1 MKLALWAYQAPA
13 HVGVCKAAASFSGIH
28 AVLRAPKG
36 DGYGTIMLAMFER
49 LGVIPP
55 ITVCGMSEATLAGA
69 PANLP
74 AVLREVDRRLRP
86 EMIVVTRSATAAV
99 LQEPLDGE
107 IAMMAP
113 GEVDAEIFQASTH
126 PVRDN
131 EVSAFARTLHEI
143 VAHFATDVERTER
156 PSVNIFGPSLL
167 GFHDHANIAS
177 LRRMLAALDVEVNLV
192 APLGAS
198 PADLRGVG
206 RAWVNLSTA
215 HELTAPTLTYLHDRF
230 GTPTVDALPFGE
242 AGTTQ
247 FLRELCA
254 LLEIRAERIADAAR
268 DAKLLWYAR
277 TVDAHALSGKR
288 VGVFGTPTT
297 AAGIARVL
305 RDELDMQVEFVGT
318 YVTAYGD
325 WLRRRVA
332 DLTANVIVTDDF
344 RTVAKLIDEHRP
356 DIMFGSQ
363 MERHSA
369 SAVGVPCA
377 VISPPAH
384 ILNFPLGYAPFIGY
398 DGANHIGDV
407 VNQTQVLGLEHH
419 LIETF
424 GPRNQGRFAEAMPE
438 GNAATTA
445 AYAPAGANGNAASAN
460 GAATPGSNA
469 ATNGHAAATNE
480 PGVAGE
486 LRWDPAA
493 EKLVSRIPFF
503 VRKKARGNI
512 EKYARENAI
521 AVVDERTVLAAR
533 EHVGG

>member
-13 HVGVCKAAASFSGIH
+13 HVGVCKAAASFSNIH

-49 LGVIPP
+49 LGVMPP
-55 ITVCGMSEATLAGA
+55 ISVCAMSEATLAGA
-69 PANLP
+69 SANIP
-74 AVLREVDRRLRP
+74 AVLREVDARLHP

-107 IAMMAP
+107 ILMMNP
-113 GEVDAEIFQASTH
+113 LDVNAEIFQAGAH

-131 EVSAFARTLHEI
+131 EVSAFALTLKEI
-143 VAHFATDVERTER
+143 TAHYAADVERTAR

-167 GFHDHANIAS
+167 GFHDHSNIAS
-177 LRRMLAALDVEVNLV
+177 LRRMLAALDIEVNAV
-192 APLGAS
+192 GPLGAS
-198 PADLRGVG
+198 PGDLRSIGS
-206 RAWVNLSTA
+206 AWVNLSTA
-215 HELTAPTLTYLHDRF
+215 HELTAPVITYLKERF
-230 GTPTVDALPFGE
+230 GTPTVEALPYGE

-254 LLEIRAERIADAAR
+254 LLEIPAERISQAAR

-305 RDELDMQVEFVGT
+305 HDELDMRIEFVGT
-318 YVTAYGD
+318 YVLSYGE
-325 WLRRRVA
+325 WLRARVA
-332 DLTANVIVTDDF
+332 DLTDNVILTDDF
-344 RTVAKLIDEHRP
+344 RKVAKAIDETRP

-424 GPRNQGRFAEAMPE
+424 GPRGQGRFAEAMPE
-438 GNAATTA
+438 GQETPA
-445 AYAPAGANGNAASAN
+445 APAV
-460 GAATPGSNA
+460 ATA
-469 ATNGHAAATNE
+469 IA
-480 PGVAGE
+480 E

-493 EKLVSRIPFF
+493 ERLVQRIPFF
-503 VRKKARGNI
+503 VRKKARTNI
-512 EKYARENAI
+512 EKYAREHNLS
-521 AVVDERTVLAAR
+521 VVDERTVLAAR

>member
-1 MKLALWAYQAPA
+1 VKLALWAYQAPA

-49 LGVIPP
+49 LGVVPP
-55 ITVCGMSEATLAGA
+55 ISVCAMSEATLAGA
-69 PANLP
+69 SANVP
-74 AVLREVDRRLRP
+74 AVLREVDARLHP

-107 IAMMAP
+107 ISMMAP
-113 GEVDAEIFQASTH
+113 GEVQAEIFAAGAH

-131 EVSAFARTLHEI
+131 EMSAFALTLQEI
-143 VAHFATDVERTER
+143 VAHFAADAERSPN

-167 GFHDHANIAS
+167 GFHDHANVTS
-177 LRRMLAALDVEVNLV
+177 LRRMLGVLGVEVNFV

-198 PADLRGVG
+198 PADLRGAG

-215 HELTAPTLTYLHDRF
+215 HELTAPTIAYLQRRF
-230 GTPTVDALPFGE
+230 GTPSVNALPFGE
-242 AGTTQ
+242 AGTTE

-254 LLEIRAERIADAAR
+254 LLEIPSDRIKHAAR

-297 AAGIARVL
+297 AAGIARVM
-305 RDELDMQVEFVGT
+305 RDELDMQVDFVGT
-318 YVTAYGD
+318 YVLPYGD
-325 WLRRRVA
+325 WLRERVA
-332 DLTANVIVTDDF
+332 DITGNVVVTDDF
-344 RTVAKLIDEHRP
+344 RTVAALIDGTRP

-369 SAVGVPCA
+369 SAFGVPCA

-407 VNQTQVLGLEHH
+407 VNRTQVLGLEHH

-424 GPRNQGRFAEAMPE
+424 GPRNQGRFADAMPDGASPNGVSA
-438 GNAATTA
+438 GNGAHGTA
-445 AYAPAGANGNAASAN
+445 PHKAPAGD
-460 GAATPGSNA
+460 
-469 ATNGHAAATNE
+469 
-480 PGVAGE
+480 
-486 LRWDPAA
+486 LRWDQAA

-503 VRKKARGNI
+503 VRKKARANI
-512 EKYARENAI
+512 EKYARDNALEI
-521 AVVDERTVLAAR
+521 VDERTVLAAR

>member
-1 MKLALWAYQAPA
+1 
-13 HVGVCKAAASFSGIH
+13 
-28 AVLRAPKG
+28 
-36 DGYGTIMLAMFER
+36 
-49 LGVIPP
+49 
-55 ITVCGMSEATLAGA
+55 
-69 PANLP
+69 
-74 AVLREVDRRLRP
+74 
-86 EMIVVTRSATAAV
+86 V

-107 IAMMAP
+107 IAMLPP
-113 GEVDAEIFQASTH
+113 GEIKAEIFLASAH

-131 EVSAFARTLHEI
+131 EVSAFAKTLHEI
-143 VAHFATDVERTER
+143 VAHFARDVERSER

-167 GFHDHANIAS
+167 GFHDHANVAS
-177 LRRMLAALDVEVNLV
+177 LRRMLGALGIEVNLV

-215 HELTAPTLTYLHDRF
+215 HELTTPTTTYLHDRF

-242 AGTTQ
+242 AGTTGY
-247 FLRELCA
+247 LRELCA
-254 LLEIRAERIADAAR
+254 LLEIPGSRIAAAAR
-268 DAKLLWYAR
+268 DAKLLWFAR

-305 RDELDMQVEFVGT
+305 RDELDMRVEFVGT
-318 YVTAYGD
+318 YVLNYGD

-332 DLTANVIVTDDF
+332 DLTGNVVVTDDF
-344 RTVAKLIDEHRP
+344 RTVAKLIDETRP

-369 SAVGVPCA
+369 SAFGVPCA

-384 ILNFPLGYAPFIGY
+384 ILNFPLGYAPFIGF

-438 GNAATTA
+438 GPEAGAARPAPPAVSASSA
-445 AYAPAGANGNAASAN
+445 AAAPASV
-460 GAATPGSNA
+460 P
-469 ATNGHAAATNE
+469 H
-480 PGVAGE
+480 E
-486 LRWDPAA
+486 LHWDPAA
-493 EKLVSRIPFF
+493 ERLVSRIPFF
-503 VRKKARGNI
+503 VRKKARANI
-512 EKYARENAI
+512 EKYARDNAI
-521 AVVDERTVLAAR
+521 AVVDEHTVLAAR

>member
-1 MKLALWAYQAPA
+1 VKLALWSYGAPA
-13 HVGVCKAAASFSGIH
+13 HVGVCKAASSFANIH

-36 DGYGTIMLAMFER
+36 DGYGTIMMAMFER
-49 LGVIPP
+49 LGVVPP
-55 ITVCGMSEATLAGA
+55 ISVCGMSEATLAGA
-69 PANLP
+69 AANIP
-74 AVLREVDRRLRP
+74 AVLREVDRRVAP
-86 EMIVVTRSATAAV
+86 EMIVVTRSATASV

-113 GEVDAEIFQASTH
+113 GDVKAEIFQAGAH

-131 EVSAFARTLHEI
+131 EVSAFALTLKEI
-143 VAHFATDVERTER
+143 VAHYAQDVERTER
-156 PSVNIFGPSLL
+156 PSVNIFGPALL
-167 GFHDHANIAS
+167 GFHDHANITS
-177 LRRMLAALDVEVNLV
+177 LRRALSAIGVEVNAV
-192 APLGAS
+192 VPLGAS
-198 PADLRGVG
+198 PADLRTIG

-215 HELTAPTLTYLHDRF
+215 HELTGPVIAYLNERF
-230 GTPTVDALPFGE
+230 GTPTVQSLPFGE
-242 AGTTQ
+242 AGTTR

-254 LLEIRAERIADAAR
+254 LLEIPAERIERASR

-297 AAGIARVL
+297 AAGLARVL
-305 RDELDMQVEFVGT
+305 HEELDMRIEFVGT
-318 YVTAYGD
+318 YVLSYGE
-325 WLRRRVA
+325 WLRERVA
-332 DLTANVIVTDDF
+332 DLTDNVLLTDDF
-344 RTVAKLIDEHRP
+344 RRVSQLIDETRP

-369 SAVGVPCA
+369 SSFGVPCA

-384 ILNFPLGYAPFIGY
+384 ILNFPLGYAPFMGY

-424 GPRNQGRFAEAMPE
+424 GPRGQGRFAEAMPE
-438 GNAATTA
+438 GHEPAPSVGAVAAA
-445 AYAPAGANGNAASAN
+445 AAVDAAS
-460 GAATPGSNA
+460 
-469 ATNGHAAATNE
+469 
-480 PGVAGE
+480 GE
-486 LRWDPAA
+486 LRWDPSA

-503 VRKKARGNI
+503 VRKKARTNI

-521 AVVDERTVLAAR
+521 VLVDERTVLAAR

>member
-1 MKLALWAYQAPA
+1 MKLALWSYQAPA
-13 HVGVCKAAASFSGIH
+13 HIGVCKAAASFANIH

-49 LGVIPP
+49 LGVVPP
-55 ITVCGMSEATLAGA
+55 ISVCAMSEATLAGA
-69 PANLP
+69 SANIP
-74 AVLREVDRRLRP
+74 AVLREVDAHLHP
-86 EMIVVTRSATAAV
+86 EMLVVTRSATAAV

-107 IAMMAP
+107 IGMLAP
-113 GEVDAEIFQASTH
+113 GDIKAEIFMASAH

-131 EVSAFARTLHEI
+131 EISAFALTLQEI
-143 VAHFATDVERTER
+143 VAHYAQDVERTPR

-167 GFHDHANIAS
+167 GFHDHANVTS
-177 LRRMLAALDVEVNLV
+177 LRRMLAALDIGVNLV

-215 HELTAPTLTYLHDRF
+215 YELTAPVTRYLSERF

-242 AGTTQ
+242 AGTTA

-254 LLEIRAERIADAAR
+254 LLEIPSTRIAHAAR

-277 TVDAHALSGKR
+277 TVDAHALSGR
-288 VGVFGTPTT
+288 RAGVFGTPTT

-305 RDELDMQVEFVGT
+305 REELDMHVEFVGT
-318 YVTAYGD
+318 YVLAYGD

-332 DLTANVIVTDDF
+332 DLTANVVVTDDF
-344 RTVAKLIDEHRP
+344 RTVAKLIDETRP
-356 DIMFGSQ
+356 DIMFGSH

-369 SAVGVPCA
+369 STAGVPCA

-398 DGANHIGDV
+398 DGANHLGDV

-438 GNAATTA
+438 GHE
-445 AYAPAGANGNAASAN
+445 APRS
-460 GAATPGSNA
+460 
-469 ATNGHAAATNE
+469 AAAPVAE
-480 PGVAGE
+480 PQPDGRPQPVAVPAAGE

-493 EKLVSRIPFF
+493 ERLVSRIPFF
-503 VRKKARGNI
+503 VRKKARTNI
-512 EKYARENAI
+512 EKYARENAL
-521 AVVDERTVLAAR
+521 ATVDERTVLAAR

>member
-1 MKLALWAYQAPA
+1 VKLALWSYQAPG
-13 HVGVCKAAASFSGIH
+13 HIGVCKAAASFANIH

-49 LGVIPP
+49 LGVVPP
-55 ITVCGMSEATLAGA
+55 ISVCAMSEATLAGA
-69 PANLP
+69 AADIP
-74 AVLREVDRRLRP
+74 AVLREVDARLHP
-86 EMIVVTRSATAAV
+86 EMLVITRSATAAV

-107 IAMMAP
+107 IRMLAP
-113 GEVDAEIFQASTH
+113 GDIKAEIFMASAH

-131 EVSAFARTLHEI
+131 ELSAFALTLQEI
-143 VAHFATDVERTER
+143 VAHYAQDAQRTPG

-167 GFHDHANIAS
+167 GFHDHANITS
-177 LRRMLAALDVEVNLV
+177 LRRMLAALEIDVNLV

-215 HELTAPTLTYLHDRF
+215 YELTAPTTAYLQERF

-254 LLEIRAERIADAAR
+254 LLEIPAARIAHAAR

-288 VGVFGTPTT
+288 VAVFGTPTT

-305 RDELDMQVEFVGT
+305 REELDMQIEFVGT
-318 YVTAYGD
+318 YVLGYGD

-332 DLTANVIVTDDF
+332 DLTANVVVTDDF
-344 RTVAKLIDEHRP
+344 RTVAKLIDETRP

-369 SAVGVPCA
+369 STAGVPCA

-398 DGANHIGDV
+398 DGANHLADV

-438 GNAATTA
+438 GHE
-445 AYAPAGANGNAASAN
+445 PP
-460 GAATPGSNA
+460 AATPAPNGQPLPVA
-469 ATNGHAAATNE
+469 AV
-480 PGVAGE
+480 PAGE
-486 LRWDPAA
+486 LHWDPAA

-503 VRKKARGNI
+503 VRKKARTNI
-512 EKYARENAI
+512 EKYARDHAI
-521 AVVDERTVLAAR
+521 ATVDERTVLAAR

>member
-1 MKLALWAYQAPA
+1 MKLALWSYLAPG
-13 HVGVCKAAASFSGIH
+13 HVGVCKAASSFSGIH

-36 DGYGTIMLAMFER
+36 DGYGTIMMAMFER
-49 LGVIPP
+49 LGVVAP
-55 ITVCGMSEATLAGA
+55 ISVCAMSEATLAGA
-69 PANLP
+69 SANIPAT
-74 AVLREVDRRLRP
+74 LREVDRRLHP
-86 EMIVVTRSATAAV
+86 EMIVVTRSATASV

-113 GEVDAEIFQASTH
+113 GDVQAEIFLAGAH

-131 EVSAFARTLHEI
+131 EFSAFAFTLKEL
-143 VAHFATDVERTER
+143 VAHFARDVEKTER

-167 GFHDHANIAS
+167 GFHDQANVT
-177 LRRMLAALDVEVNLV
+177 ALTNALTAIGVEINAVV
-192 APLGAS
+192 PLGAT
-198 PADLRGVG
+198 PDDLRTIG
-206 RAWVNLSTA
+206 RAWVNLSLA
-215 HELTAPTLTYLHDRF
+215 HELTAPTIAYLRERF
-230 GTPTVDALPFGE
+230 GTPTVEALPYGE

-254 LLEIRAERIADAAR
+254 LLEIPAQRIANAAR
-268 DAKLLWYAR
+268 ASKLLWYAR

-305 RDELDMQVEFVGT
+305 RDELDMRVEFVGT
-318 YVTAYGD
+318 YVLNYGD
-325 WLRRRVA
+325 WLRERVS
-332 DLTANVIVTDDF
+332 DITDDVIVTDDF
-344 RTVAKLIDEHRP
+344 RKVAAKIDETRP

-384 ILNFPLGYAPFIGY
+384 ILNFPLGYKPFMAY

-424 GPRNQGRFAEAMPE
+424 GPRGQGQFAEAMPE
-438 GNAATTA
+438 GKE
-445 AYAPAGANGNAASAN
+445 
-460 GAATPGSNA
+460 
-469 ATNGHAAATNE
+469 AAA
-480 PGVAGE
+480 PVAAAVPDGSPAPLE
-486 LRWDPAA
+486 LRWDASA

-503 VRKKARGNI
+503 VRKKARTNI
-512 EKYARENAI
+512 EKYARENKI

>member
-1 MKLALWAYQAPA
+1 
-13 HVGVCKAAASFSGIH
+13 
-28 AVLRAPKG
+28 
-36 DGYGTIMLAMFER
+36 MLA
-49 LGVIPP
+49 
-55 ITVCGMSEATLAGA
+55 
-69 PANLP
+69 
-74 AVLREVDRRLRP
+74 
-86 EMIVVTRSATAAV
+86 
-99 LQEPLDGE
+99 
-107 IAMMAP
+107 P
-113 GEVDAEIFQASTH
+113 GDINAEIFMASAH

-131 EVSAFARTLHEI
+131 ELSAFALTLQEI
-143 VAHFATDVERTER
+143 TAHFAQDVARTPR

-167 GFHDHANIAS
+167 GFHDHANVTS
-177 LRRMLAALDVEVNLV
+177 LRRMLADLDIDVNLV

-198 PADLRGVG
+198 PADLRTVG

-215 HELTAPTLTYLHDRF
+215 YELTAPTTAYLKGRF
-230 GTPTVDALPFGE
+230 GTPVVDALPFGE

-247 FLRELCA
+247 FLRELCG
-254 LLEIRAERIADAAR
+254 LLEIPGTRIAHAAR

-305 RDELDMQVEFVGT
+305 REELDMQVEFVGT
-318 YVTAYGD
+318 YVLRYGD
-325 WLRRRVA
+325 WLRERVA
-332 DLTANVIVTDDF
+332 DLTANVVVTDDF
-344 RTVAKLIDEHRP
+344 RTVAKLIDDTRP

-369 SAVGVPCA
+369 STAGVPCA

-438 GNAATTA
+438 GHDVSSAAA
-445 AYAPAGANGNAASAN
+445 APPPKGVPQPNGQPQPVAIAPA
-460 GAATPGSNA
+460 
-469 ATNGHAAATNE
+469 
-480 PGVAGE
+480 AGE
-486 LRWDPAA
+486 LQWDPAA
-493 EKLVSRIPFF
+493 ERLVSRIPFF
-503 VRKKARGNI
+503 VRKKARINI
-512 EKYARENAI
+512 EKYAREHAI
-521 AVVDERTVLAAR
+521 ATVDERTVLAAR